1 MAVAGLLIA
10 GLLGLGAFCL
20 ALAFGDVLRQ
30 LTESVLSVRDMSPLQ
45 GLSEEQHDRTRP
57 FDPFGLD
64 HIPWEVMCLALAAA
78 GVGLTAH
85 LFWERNPYLAFSGL
99 AAGCIPW
106 LVRLC
111 LLRRAQR
118 RVTRSVR
125 SFVRTLTALLP
136 VYGSLYPVLRA
147 MSTGEAGVAEQRL
160 RQHLTTTKSAI
171 DVVDALAADLRSPT
185 LEALAQRLR
194 WASQG
199 VDESSGGLTDLLE
212 DIEQE
217 TRRAAEQT
225 VSRASV
231 RLLIPMLITMVPPI
245 VALVVY
251 PAAGRLIPLIAELG
265 PGLGW

>member
-1 MAVAGLLIA
+1 MAAAGVLIA
-10 GLLGLGAFCL
+10 GLLGLGTFCL
-20 ALAFGDVLRQ
+20 ALVFGDILRQ
-30 LTESVLSVRDMSPLQ
+30 LTECVLSVRDMSPLQ
-45 GLSEEQHDRTRP
+45 GLPAKQDDPTRP
-57 FDPFGLD
+57 FDPFGLN
-64 HIPWEVMCLALAAA
+64 HIPWGLTWLASAAA
-78 GVGLTAH
+78 GVALTAH

-118 RVTRSVR
+118 RVARNVR
-125 SFVRTLTALLP
+125 SFLRTVTALVP
-136 VYGSLYPVLRA
+136 VYGSLRPVLRA
-147 MSTGEAGVAEQRL
+147 MASVEGGVAEQRL

-185 LEALAQRLR
+185 LEALPQRLR

-199 VDESSGGLTDLLE
+199 VDESSVVLTDLLE

-225 VSRASV
+225 VTRASV
-231 RLLIPMLITMVPPI
+231 GLLIPMLIMMVPSI

-251 PAAGRLIPLIAELG
+251 PAAAHLMPLVAGLG
-265 PGLGW
+265 PGPGW